1 MKIPA
6 AIVFFDG
13 GCSLCRRE
21 IDHYRRR
28 RGADR
33 LLWIDITQDD
43 VMLSTHGLSQEQAM
57 ARFHVRD
64 ASGFWHTG
72 AWGFV
77 ELWSHLPAY
86 RWLASLLR
94 KLRLVG
100 LLDRFYSRFADWR
113 LRRRCDPHSCH
124 TGPPPEK
131 RRDGS
136 AAKRRTRA

>member
-1 MKIPA
+1 MNIPA

-13 GCSLCRRE
+13 GCALCRRE

-43 VMLSTHGLSQEQAM
+43 VMLSAHGLRKEQAM

-64 ASGFWHTG
+64 ASGFWQTG

-94 KLRLVG
+94 TLRLVG
-100 LLDRFYSRFADWR
+100 LLDRFYSRFARWR
-113 LRRRCDPHSCH
+113 LRRRCNPQSCL

-131 RRDGS
+131 RRDGR
-136 AAKRRTRA
+136 ADERRTRA